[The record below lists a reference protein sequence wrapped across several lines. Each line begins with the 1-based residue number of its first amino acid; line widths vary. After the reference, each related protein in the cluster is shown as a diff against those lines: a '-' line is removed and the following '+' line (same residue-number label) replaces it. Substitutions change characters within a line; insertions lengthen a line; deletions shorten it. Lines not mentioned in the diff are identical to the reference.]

1 MSLPCN
7 NAHTKKKKKKILTD
21 VLKFSIFLCHFAD
34 REAVAKI
41 MAMSGSLAPPLP
53 PEALRP
59 QRQAT
64 FTFGSNRRNMYR
76 TAPDPRGFYAQ
87 SWMPYYEDRNASE
100 DRRVREMDR
109 RLAVYEQLF
118 FFFFFSNIQ
127 IVSQKLADANEKI
140 LADVKLSL
148 VVRFF
153 HEMCFFFLAEVIHYP
168 SYQCYSVA
176 IHSQICAQCRDVRY
190 DTQNPRSMFMTI
202 VCLW

>member
-7 NAHTKKKKKKILTD
+7 NAHTKKKKKILTD

-100 DRRVREMDR
+100 DRRVREIDR
-109 RLAVYEQLF
+109 RLAVYEQHSF
-118 FFFFFSNIQ
+118 FFFFFKYSNCISKTRWCEWKDISRCE
-127 IVSQKLADANEKI
+127 IVSC
-140 LADVKLSL
+140 
-148 VVRFF
+148 RTFF
-153 HEMCFFFLAEVIHYP
+153 SWNVFFFLAEVIHYP

>member
-1 MSLPCN
+1 MHIP
-7 NAHTKKKKKKILTD
+7 KKQKKILTD

-109 RLAVYEQLF
+109 RLAVYEQHS
-118 FFFFFSNIQ
+118 FFFFSNIQ

>member
-109 RLAVYEQLF
+109 RLAVYEQHSF
-118 FFFFFSNIQ
+118 FFFFFNIQ

-140 LADVKLSL
+140 LADMKLSL

-153 HEMCFFFLAEVIHYP
+153 SWNVFFFLAEVIHYP

>member
-7 NAHTKKKKKKILTD
+7 NAHTKKKKKILTD

-109 RLAVYEQLF
+109 RLAVYEQHSFFSF
-118 FFFFFSNIQ
+118 FFNIQ

-140 LADVKLSL
+140 LADMKLSL

-153 HEMCFFFLAEVIHYP
+153 FMKCVFFFMQKWFITPVT
-168 SYQCYSVA
+168 SVTA
-176 IHSQICAQCRDVRY
+176 
-190 DTQNPRSMFMTI
+190 
-202 VCLW
+202 

>member
-1 MSLPCN
+1 
-7 NAHTKKKKKKILTD
+7 
-21 VLKFSIFLCHFAD
+21 
-34 REAVAKI
+34 

-109 RLAVYEQLF
+109 RLAVYEQHSFFSF
-118 FFFFFSNIQ
+118 FFNIQ

-140 LADVKLSL
+140 LADMKLSL

-153 HEMCFFFLAEVIHYP
+153 SWNVFFFPCRSDSLPQLPVLQRSNTFTDMRPMQRRTIRYP
-168 SYQCYSVA
+168 KSEEYV
-176 IHSQICAQCRDVRY
+176 HDH
-190 DTQNPRSMFMTI
+190 SMFMVSGIYISNVPYTQLI
-202 VCLW
+202 YCMKLF